1 MNYKHNPVLTEKA
14 KELRKNM
21 TNEEKILWYQFLR
34 NYPIRILRQKV
45 IDNYI
50 VDFYCA
56 KAKLII
62 EFDGSQHY
70 SPDGKI
76 YDKIRTEF
84 FEERNLKIIRIPNIQ
99 VTNNFEGICN
109 YIDKIIKESI

>member
-34 NYPIRILRQKV
+34 NYPVRILRQKV

-50 VDFYCA
+50 VDFYCV

-62 EFDGSQHY
+62 ELDGSQHY

-84 FEERNLKIIRIPNIQ
+84 FEERNLKVIRIPNIQ